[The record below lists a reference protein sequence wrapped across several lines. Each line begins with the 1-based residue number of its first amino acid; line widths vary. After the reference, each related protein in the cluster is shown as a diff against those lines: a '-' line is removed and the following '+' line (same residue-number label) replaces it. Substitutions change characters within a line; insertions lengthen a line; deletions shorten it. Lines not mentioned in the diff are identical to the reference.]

1 MSPKSPNPPNE
12 STFWLVKID
21 AKKKAKIEALART
34 LGHNKKVM
42 LDKIVTHFLDSH
54 AT

>member
-1 MSPKSPNPPNE
+1 MKTTTPNE

-21 AKKKAKIEALART
+21 TKKKSKIEALARN

-42 LDKIVTHFLDSH
+42 LDKIVTHFLDTY
-54 AT
+54 AP